1 MKQLIC
7 YMHTAYKAYFGRQVK
22 ILRFFIHILRRH
34 CERSAAVQM
43 SATFD
48 SEAQSDCPA
57 TRMDIGLQGIYFEVF
72 ESFSLTI
79 RAQTPAATVIFLVHP
94 AK

>member
-7 YMHTAYKAYFGRQVK
+7 YMHTAYKVHFGRQVK

-48 SEAQSDCPA
+48 YEAS
-57 TRMDIGLQGIYFEVF
+57 RMNNEL
-72 ESFSLTI
+72 
-79 RAQTPAATVIFLVHP
+79 
-94 AK
+94 